1 MSNSKYNNTSVPLNI
16 GETFIGSN
24 EIVQP
29 YSTINVSINATTYCL
44 LTIKQTND
52 LQTYPQIDSYN
63 IDPST
68 GRFIQEFAKCQYMH
82 IEVENVDITDQTYL
96 SVLTQFNN
104 LPPEQENIIV
114 SGTVAVSNIVVCDTA
129 NIAGVVSI
137 SSSALPSGASTEATL
152 STLNGKITACNT
164 GAVVVSSSALPSGAS
179 TEATLSTLN
188 GKITACNTGAVV
200 VSSSALPSGASTEA
214 TLSTLNGKITACDTG
229 AVVVSSSALPSGAST
244 EATLSTLNGKITAC
258 NTGAVVVSSSALPS
272 GASTEATLSTLN
284 GKITACNTGA
294 VVVASGAITE
304 TNSGT
309 INSSLTSIDSKITA
323 CNTGAVVISSMP
335 TTSSIN
341 LGSLNTTSQLI
352 SATPKSLSGLY
363 ITHRGGTQFC
373 FIKLYNL
380 SSATNS
386 DTPVA
391 TFGLY
396 KDSVIYI
403 DTKNLNF
410 TTAICARGTDNY
422 IANDN
427 TAPSGTFDIVA
438 FVNN

>member
-137 SSSALPSGASTEATL
+137 
-152 STLNGKITACNT
+152 
-164 GAVVVSSSALPSGAS
+164 
-179 TEATLSTLN
+179 
-188 GKITACNTGAVV
+188 
-200 VSSSALPSGASTEA
+200 SSSALPSGASTEA